1 MLSVRTTL
9 RTIRGEVPRE
19 RFIASAR
26 YANQGPLLCALRIYF
41 FYFYSFLFSFFFLF
55 FRTGCRVLKIDL
67 VLGFY
72 ILSSAVYIYDK
83 SCRVVR

>member
-1 MLSVRTTL
+1 MRLADL
-9 RTIRGEVPRE
+9 
-19 RFIASAR
+19 F
-26 YANQGPLLCALRIYF
+26 
-41 FYFYSFLFSFFFLF
+41 FLFLFISFFFFFLF